1 MLLSSSSGFGILNIM
16 SVYKED
22 TINYFN
28 IASESKKS
36 KGYVDL
42 ST

>member
-1 MLLSSSSGFGILNIM
+1 MSSSSGFGILNIM

-28 IASESKKS
+28 TASESKKS
-36 KGYVDL
+36 NGYMDL
-42 ST
+42 TT